1 VAAPVPSAAGRPLV
15 VADDPD
21 LLDDLVRLA
30 AAACVEVDVAPDPT
44 AARLSWASATTV
56 FVDAGLAES
65 CVRARLPRRPR
76 VVLVA
81 GSGAAAD
88 DDAVWSLAAQLGS
101 EHVVFLPA
109 AEAWLVDRFSEATA
123 GRGSPG
129 RLVGVLAGRGG
140 GGASVLAAAL
150 AVTAVRAG
158 IRTLLVDADPYGGG
172 LDLVLGGEDTAGLRW
187 PDLAG
192 MTGRVSGPALYE
204 ALPSVGELCVLSWD
218 RGDLLSVS
226 PAAVD
231 AVLDAG
237 RQSGEL
243 VVVDLPR
250 RPDDAAVRVLQ
261 AADLVLLVVP
271 AEVRA
276 CAAAARVAHAV
287 VPHCRDLRV
296 VIRGP
301 APAGLRSRDLARVL
315 GLPIAGIMRPERGL
329 AAGLERGEVPG
340 GRGTG
345 PLAEL
350 CRKLLASLDLGPG
363 GSAVA

>member
-1 VAAPVPSAAGRPLV
+1 MAGPVPPALGRPLV

-30 AAACVEVDVAPDPT
+30 AAACVEVEVAPDPY
-44 AARLSWASATTV
+44 AACASWSSAPTV
-56 FVDAGLAES
+56 FVDAGLGAA
-65 CVRARLPRRPR
+65 CVRARLPRRAR

-81 GSGAAAD
+81 GPRAAAD
-88 DDAVWSLAAQLGS
+88 DDEVWSLAAQLGA

-109 AEAWLVDRFSEATA
+109 AEAWLVDRLSDAA
-123 GRGSPG
+123 SGRGGPG

-158 IRTLLVDADPYGGG
+158 VRTLLVDADPYGGG
-172 LDLVLGGEDTAGLRW
+172 LDLVLGGEDAAGLRW
-187 PDLAG
+187 PELAG
-192 MTGRVSGPALYE
+192 MTGRVSGPALYD
-204 ALPSVGELCVLSWD
+204 ALPTVGELCLLSWD
-218 RGDLLSVS
+218 RGDLLSVP

-231 AVLDAG
+231 AVLAAG
-237 RQSGEL
+237 RRAGDL

-250 RPDDAAVRVLQ
+250 RPDEAAVRVLQ

-276 CAAAARVAHAV
+276 CAAAARVARAV
-287 VPHCRDLRV
+287 APHCTDLRV
-296 VIRGP
+296 VVRGP
-301 APAGLRSRDLARVL
+301 APAGLRSRDLVRVL
-315 GLPIAGIMRPERGL
+315 GLPVAGVMRPERGL
-329 AAGLERGEVPG
+329 AAALERGEAPG

-350 CRKLLASLDLGPG
+350 CRRVLASLDLGPD